1 MNESGFKGR
10 EDMQSRRW
18 WNNKSIQITIDCKQ
32 CKQIDVSSKT
42 KWCKNFQKLSH

>member
-1 MNESGFKGR
+1 MNESGFTGK

-18 WNNKSIQITIDCKQ
+18 WNNKSIQVTID

-42 KWCKNFQKLSH
+42 K